1 MWKLLTQIFGSR
13 NQRLIKELS
22 RRVADTNLLEPE
34 MQALRD
40 DEFPEKTR
48 ELKARVA
55 GGATLDSL
63 VPEAFALVREASRR
77 KLGLRHFDV
86 QLIGGLT
93 LHLGK
98 IAEMRTGEGKTLM
111 ATLPAYLNALTGD
124 GVHVVTVNEYLA
136 QRDSDWMAPVFRFL
150 GLEVGVIKNAQSQ
163 EEKRAAYARD
173 ITYGTN
179 NEFGFDYLRDNL
191 AFHLQDRV
199 QRKLSFAI
207 VDEVDSIL
215 IDEARTPLI
224 ISGPA
229 EESTELYIKI
239 NTLIPRLT
247 RQKEENG
254 PGDYAVDEKTKQA
267 TLTEDGH
274 QKVEDLMAE
283 HGLLREGESLYDATN
298 IRLMHHLNAALRA
311 HALYKRDVEYI
322 VRQGEVIIV
331 DEFTGRTMPG
341 RRWSDGLHQAVEAKE
356 GVKVREE
363 NQTVASITFQN
374 YFRLYSKLS
383 GMTGT
388 ADTEAFEFQQIYG
401 LEVAV
406 IPTHKPMIRKD
417 HSDLVFLSEGDKFQA
432 ILEDI
437 QECVKRGQPALV
449 GTTSIETSERLAK
462 LLVGANIPHEVL
474 NAKQHEREA
483 HIVAE
488 AGRPGAVT
496 IATNMAG
503 RGTDIVLGG
512 SVQAQI
518 EALGSTD
525 EAQVT
530 EIREAWRRRHDQ
542 VLAAGGLHIIG
553 TERHESRRI
562 DNQLRG
568 RSGRQGD
575 PGSSRFYLSLED
587 NLMRIFGDPTRM
599 KALMTRVGMKAGEA
613 IESGMLTRQIE
624 RAQRRVEQHN
634 FDARKQLL
642 EYDDVANDQRRVI
655 YQQRTDLMGAEN
667 VAEAIKGMREDVVAQ
682 LVDQSMPQGVAVEQ
696 WDVRGL
702 TQAVERDFGPTLP
715 IEDWVKGDEA
725 GNVTELKAQIV
736 TALEAAYDQKEA
748 AVGAEFMR
756 YIEKEMML
764 RTLDTHWREH
774 LAAMDYMRQGIYLR
788 SYAQKN
794 PKQEYKREA
803 FELFSAM
810 LDRIKFDTVTMVS
823 KIQVRSQAEVEREEL
838 ERQQRLARALQMQH
852 AEAVSPIQVGAAL
865 EEGAAPPPPPPG
877 SNFPPPGAGA
887 GGAESR
893 LAAPGAAPFVRQVP
907 KVGRNEPCPCG
918 SGKKYK
924 HCHGACKRAA
934 DDRAEGSASGIRD
947 PRGRRGRDRRPRA
960 RAHRAAAGGQAPG
973 GPVGVSRREDGARR
987 DARGCPAARAPG
999 GDRDR
1004 HRATAAAA
1012 SLEAQLLL
1020 RRRAARCVGRAPL
1033 PRRAARPR
1041 RPILALVQPLIAPC
1055 RGTLAGGSADHR
1067 CAAAAR
1073 AAAGGRDTVL
1083 SGAWVRGFHGATL
1096 AGQPAGWRRPASRGV
1111 VPGRRRGACC
1121 GERGGGIRGPG

>member
-1 MWKLLTQIFGSR
+1 VWKLLTQVFGSR
-13 NQRLIKELS
+13 NQRLVKELT
-22 RRVADTNLLEPE
+22 RTVAAINGFEPSVA
-34 MQALRD
+34 ALT
-40 DEFPEKTR
+40 DEQFPDKTR
-48 ELKARVA
+48 ELKARFAA
-55 GGATLDSL
+55 GTSLDDL

-77 KLGLRHFDV
+77 KLGLRHFDA
-86 QLIGGLT
+86 QLIGGLA
-93 LHLGK
+93 LHSGK

-111 ATLPAYLNALTGD
+111 ATLPAYLNALSGD

-150 GLEVGVIKNAQSQ
+150 GLAVGVIKNAQSSD
-163 EEKRAAYARD
+163 EKRAAYACD

-191 AFHLQDRV
+191 AFRLEDRA

-207 VDEVDSIL
+207 IDEVDSIL

-229 EESTELYIKI
+229 EESTELYLKI
-239 NTLIPRLT
+239 NTLIPRLIK
-247 RQKEENG
+247 QKDENG
-254 PGDYAVDEKTKQA
+254 PGDYAVDEKSKQA

-274 QKVEDLMAE
+274 QKVEELMAE
-283 HGLLREGESLYDATN
+283 QGLLREGESLYDATN

-311 HALYKRDVEYI
+311 HSLYKRDGEYI
-322 VRQGEVIIV
+322 VRNGEVIIV
-331 DEFTGRTMPG
+331 DEFTGRTMQG

-374 YFRLYSKLS
+374 FFRLYSKLS

-401 LEVAV
+401 LEVVV

-417 HSDLVFLSEGDKFQA
+417 KSDLVFLSEQDKFQA

-437 QECVKRGQPALV
+437 EDCVKRGQPVLV

-462 LLVGANIPHEVL
+462 LLAGAKIPHEVL

-488 AGRPGAVT
+488 AGRPGAITV
-496 IATNMAG
+496 ATNMAG

-512 SVQAQI
+512 SPQTQI
-518 EALGSTD
+518 DAMESAPD
-525 EAQVT
+525 EAQLKQIH
-530 EIREAWRRRHDQ
+530 EDWRKRHEE

-655 YQQRTDLMGAEN
+655 YQQRTDLMSAED
-667 VAEAIKGMREDVVAQ
+667 VAEAVKGIREEVVAQ
-682 LVDQSMPQGVAVEQ
+682 LVDQYVPGGAAEDQ
-696 WDVRGL
+696 WDVPGL
-702 TQAVERDFGPTLP
+702 MHAVERDFGPALAV
-715 IEDWVKGDEA
+715 DAWVKAETAGD
-725 GNVTELKAQIV
+725 GSGLKKKLLE
-736 TALEAAYDQKEA
+736 ALEEVYSQKEIS
-748 AVGAEFMR
+748 VGPQVMR
-756 YIEKEMML
+756 YIEKEVML
-764 RTLDTHWREH
+764 RTLDQHWREH

-810 LDRIKFDTVTMVS
+810 LDRIKFDTVTTVS
-823 KIQVRSQAEVEREEL
+823 KIQVRSQDEIEREEL

-852 AEAVSPIQVGAAL
+852 ADAVSPIQ
-865 EEGAAPPPPPPG
+865 
-877 SNFPPPGAGA
+877 
-887 GGAESR
+887 
-893 LAAPGAAPFVRQVP
+893 APGGFDERSGPDGGGPVGFGPGGGSLVADPAEAGPIATPFVREMP
-907 KVGRNEPCPCG
+907 KVGRNELCPCG
-918 SGKKYK
+918 SGKKFK
-924 HCHGACKRAA
+924 HCHGALQ
-934 DDRAEGSASGIRD
+934 
-947 PRGRRGRDRRPRA
+947 
-960 RAHRAAAGGQAPG
+960 QANG
-973 GPVGVSRREDGARR
+973 
-987 DARGCPAARAPG
+987 
-999 GDRDR
+999 
-1004 HRATAAAA
+1004 
-1012 SLEAQLLL
+1012 
-1020 RRRAARCVGRAPL
+1020 
-1033 PRRAARPR
+1033 
-1041 RPILALVQPLIAPC
+1041 
-1055 RGTLAGGSADHR
+1055 
-1067 CAAAAR
+1067 
-1073 AAAGGRDTVL
+1073 
-1083 SGAWVRGFHGATL
+1083 
-1096 AGQPAGWRRPASRGV
+1096 
-1111 VPGRRRGACC
+1111 
-1121 GERGGGIRGPG
+1121 